1 MKLQTVLLSALLLTS
16 LNSRALKVMD
26 PAPPLGMGEW
36 IQGEPVKAF
45 EKGKVYV
52 VEFWA
57 TWCGP
62 CKAAIPHLNELHKSH
77 GGKGVVVI
85 GQNVWEKDESL
96 VPGFVKEMGDRMSY
110 RLALDNTN
118 DGTGVMAETWMKAA
132 GLRKRS
138 ISG

>member
-1 MKLQTVLLSALLLTS
+1 MKLLPVLLSAILLTS

-26 PAPPLGMGEW
+26 PAPPLNTGEW

-85 GQNVWEKDESL
+85 GQNVWEKDESQ
-96 VPGFVKEMGDRMSY
+96 VPGFVK
-110 RLALDNTN
+110 A
-118 DGTGVMAETWMKAA
+118 
-132 GLRKRS
+132 
-138 ISG
+138 